1 MRRPGNLIFSGRLG
15 ARAANLAA
23 FSQQS
28 SGWEGE
34 TKRTSHPKRTRK
46 GEGEAVGEWNGKR

>member
-28 SGWEGE
+28 NGRKGGEGA
-34 TKRTSHPKRTRK
+34 KRTRK
-46 GEGEAVGEWNGKR
+46 GEREAVGEWNGKR

>member
-28 SGWEGE
+28 SGRERRGE
-34 TKRTSHPKRTRK
+34 RVGQTKRNEGRK
-46 GEGEAVGEWNGKR
+46 GEGEWNGKR